1 MIKDDWRS
9 RFRKAAFIFILDPLF
24 QLDGTSSFWFA
35 KGYPMYKDLI
45 KIGDEKTINIYL
57 LNAAITNPKI
67 EIINILTILCV

>member
-35 KGYPMYKDLI
+35 KGYPTYKDLI
-45 KIGDEKTINIYL
+45 EIGDEKLSTYKMQL
-57 LNAAITNPKI
+57 FPTQK
-67 EIINILTILCV
+67 